1 MTWHGAGGSAS
12 ECDPLISTIR
22 SPFLPTRPL
31 RDSLPEVHV
40 HNVAVGDTPEMDKA
54 NTVFM
59 RCTDQ
64 IDLVCQQLLADP
76 LMADGYNAVGISQ
89 GGLLIRCEGVNDQ
102 WVS

>member
-1 MTWHGAGGSAS
+1 
-12 ECDPLISTIR
+12 
-22 SPFLPTRPL
+22 
-31 RDSLPEVHV
+31 
-40 HNVAVGDTPEMDKA
+40 MDKA

-89 GGLLIRCEGVNDQ
+89 GGLLIR
-102 WVS
+102 WVGHR